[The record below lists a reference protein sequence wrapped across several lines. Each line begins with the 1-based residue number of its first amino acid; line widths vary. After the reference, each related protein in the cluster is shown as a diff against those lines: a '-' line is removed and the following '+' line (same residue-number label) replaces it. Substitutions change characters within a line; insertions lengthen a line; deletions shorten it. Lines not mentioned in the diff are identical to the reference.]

1 MPPPQVSQYLR
12 EGLERGQ
19 ETLSD
24 AAAKRER
31 YMIGTSV
38 SRRVAAAAAS
48 AAEAAANAGESSVRA
63 FMVAVQRA
71 TMGVALLQQHYVSSV
86 ARLVLP
92 GEGDAQAC
100 SQVREH
106 ARRRKIGQSRG
117 GGSAGQLTVATL

>member
-1 MPPPQVSQYLR
+1 MSQYLR

-71 TMGVALLQQHYVSSV
+71 TMGVALLQQHYVTSV

-92 GEGDAQAC
+92 GEGDAAAC
-100 SQVREH
+100 SQVREQDN
-106 ARRRKIGQSRG
+106 ARRRDEG
-117 GGSAGQLTVATL
+117 AGVGRAVSTDSCVH